1 MRTLSQTLVVA
12 IAAVLA
18 MTGAAQAHHL
28 QGRMVCDANGNGVID
43 GADILLNGVV
53 VRAVAQVAIPGATHS
68 DISGD
73 NSPPSFPARATGG
86 STSPGSPTTTSST
99 CRSAVSPP
107 G

>member
-28 QGRMVCDANGNGVID
+28 QGTIVCDANRNGVID

-53 VRAVAQVAIPGATHS
+53 VRAVAQTAIPGATHS

-73 NSPPSFPARATGG
+73 NSPPSFPG
-86 STSPGSPTTTSST
+86 PGN
-99 CRSAVSPP
+99 
-107 G
+107 